1 MSATDVLRKLAPE
14 DLEEIVKGLD
24 KSLHKHKDEL
34 HKQISEHLADIKSE
48 TKLHE
53 KTIPTG
59 CKVFGFLILVAASAI
74 SYVLGRKAAE

>member
-1 MSATDVLRKLAPE
+1 MSATDILRKLAPE
-14 DLEEIVKGLD
+14 DLEEIAKHLD
-24 KSLHKHKDEL
+24 KSLHKHKNEL
-34 HKQISEHLADIKSE
+34 HKQITEHLAEMKGE
-48 TKLHE
+48 VKVHE